1 MKKRV
6 ITATDDKLNGRQEV
20 VNMPFYYFINKNNN
34 RKDKRITNTIS
45 MPTCNRKAYLRAS
58 ATVEASIIIP
68 LYLYAVLAVV
78 YVLQIISIRS
88 TMLSGL
94 YADIRLL
101 AKYSYTGEMFKESGT
116 NIVSIGLAKSLLID
130 SLPKNFSEKSRIIG
144 KEAGISMLGTKM
156 PGEDSLIILKVT
168 YTVDNPFD
176 IFGIGKVTIEQQ
188 CANVAW
194 LGEDKVHN
202 VKNNKQ
208 TDSLVYITSTGSVY
222 HRDKFC
228 RYLNPSVHGIL
239 FENIDNQR
247 NLSGGKYY
255 PCERCVRKKAAIT
268 VYITEYG
275 NRYHTDIQCSGLKRT
290 VFDVPISKVSDRRPC
305 SKCGLTGG

>member
-1 MKKRV
+1 MQVK
-6 ITATDDKLNGRQEV
+6 GRQEV
-20 VNMPFYYFINKNNN
+20 VNVPFYYFIKNNNN
-34 RKDKRITNTIS
+34 RKDKRIIDTVK
-45 MPTCNRKAYLRAS
+45 PTRNKKAYLRAS
-58 ATVEASIIIP
+58 ATVEASIVIP
-68 LYLYAVLAVV
+68 LYVYAVLAVV
-78 YVLQIISIRS
+78 YVLQIINIKS

-101 AKYSYTGEMFKESGT
+101 AKYSCTGEMFKESET
-116 NIVSIGLAKSLLID
+116 NILSAGLAKSLLID
-130 SLPKNFSEKSRIIG
+130 SLPQDFSEKSRIIG

-176 IFGIGKVTIEQQ
+176 IFGIGEVKIEQQ
-188 CANVAW
+188 CANRAW

-202 VKNNKQ
+202 ARNQKQ
-208 TDSLVYITSTGSVY
+208 TDSLVYITATGSVY
-222 HRDKFC
+222 HRDRLC

-239 FENIDNQR
+239 SENIDNQR

-290 VFDVPISKVSDRRPC
+290 VFEVPISKVSDRRPC